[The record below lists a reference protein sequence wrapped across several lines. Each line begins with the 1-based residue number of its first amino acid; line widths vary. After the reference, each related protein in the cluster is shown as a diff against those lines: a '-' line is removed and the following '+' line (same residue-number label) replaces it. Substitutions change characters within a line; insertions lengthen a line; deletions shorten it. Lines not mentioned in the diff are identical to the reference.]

1 MHGLS
6 TFGHICHAILKGACD
21 YRADRLRTLAADF
34 RAPVYP
40 GVTLSTQLW
49 FDGEAIRFETRV
61 LERDVIVIA
70 NGLAIRTWGRAPS

>member
-61 LERDVIVIA
+61 LERDGIVIA
-70 NGLAIRTWGRAPS
+70 NGLAIRTRGRAPS